1 MTLCEYR
8 DIFGK
13 PNTGAHS
20 LRVGGLAAVD
30 LLATGGAAYLV
41 SRYALGRTDYQAL
54 IGVFIVLII
63 IAIFMHRAFCV
74 DTTLNVRLFGR
85 LGDQEIERYKPYP

>member
-1 MTLCEYR
+1 MSLCDYR

-20 LRVGGLAAVD
+20 LRIGGLAAVD

-54 IGVFIVLII
+54 IAVFIVLII

-74 DTTLNVRLFGR
+74 DTALNVRLFGP
-85 LGDQEIERYKPYP
+85 LNSSKNEDL